1 MKVVA
6 AVIVVAA
13 VAIGAWTA
21 THAGGPPTRK
31 GCITVVVAG
40 SLGGQ
45 LVHACGANAR
55 GLCAS
60 ERGHPTIPASRIL
73 PACRAAGI
81 ETGTQN
87 ARG

>member
-6 AVIVVAA
+6 VVILVAA

-21 THAGGPPTRK
+21 THAGNPVARK
-31 GCITVVVAG
+31 GCITLVVAG

-55 GLCAS
+55 ELCAS
-60 ERGHPTIPASRIL
+60 ERGHTDVTALRIVS
-73 PACRAAGI
+73 ACRAARI
-81 ETGTQN
+81 ESG
-87 ARG
+87 ARNRRG